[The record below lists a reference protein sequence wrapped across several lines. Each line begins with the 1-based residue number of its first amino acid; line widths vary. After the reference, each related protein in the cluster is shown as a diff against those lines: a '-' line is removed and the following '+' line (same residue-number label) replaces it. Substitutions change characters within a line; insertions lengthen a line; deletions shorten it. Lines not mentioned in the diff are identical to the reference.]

1 MELHGSAE
9 QLAALRDDDAFQ
21 RLIADASL
29 VVDDLT
35 LVDGMTDA
43 AIAQQTGSSATRSR
57 RCDRRTDPQAAPQ
70 PDRALAGAPG

>member
-43 AIAQQTGSSATRSR
+43 AIAQQIGIFRDAIAKM
-57 RCDRRTDPQAAPQ
+57 PQAH
-70 PDRALAGAPG
+70 